1 MATMASFPSDTA
13 PLAIVQW
20 THTLVMKPMLLLAR
34 EQILRS
40 SFAEHHVVLHSCGDS
55 SESCASQLQKVRPLV
70 ENVTCTNATD
80 VANALPAFSTIRSIF
95 KGRFH
100 GSFMNYQLSLDI
112 QRSFGH
118 LLPNGMHPLDVG
130 QVGWCWHSCD
140 APYLL
145 WYSRIGRTL
154 QHVRFF
160 WFLEWDVVWTGDV
173 TTILSAWSAVHEPL
187 DPHLSKGV
195 DIVNPS
201 RFVSR
206 TNETDVYAL
215 DGRRL
220 HSHDLLCPN
229 PGWAPRNWIHRQKR
243 DVSLVLHTH
252 VHRCV
257 TEIYRVT
264 HRLLG
269 AMLRF
274 SQNPKAAMFC
284 EARASSVCAMNAW
297 CTMRSL
303 FDRERTHLFF
313 TARRKHTNRALMLAD
328 LRGTSA
334 ANASISE
341 VQYAR
346 GKWVE
351 TYIHAK
357 GGVRDAEL
365 QKLDRPVLFHA
376 YKWDPACASDECR
389 NLSAS
394 NLTFVKRLIQL
405 TRPFAERLSNETR
418 DAAER
423 ASMARA
429 LARAAAAKAVMID
442 PRARPRSRS

>member
-154 QHVRFF
+154 HHVQFF

-173 TTILSAWSAVHEPL
+173 TAVLSAWSALHERF
-187 DPHLSKGV
+187 DSSERV
-195 DIVNPS
+195 DVVNPS
-201 RFVSR
+201 R
-206 TNETDVYAL
+206 AL
-215 DGRRL
+215 NGSGRDSYLDDGRRIYN
-220 HSHDLLCPN
+220 HDLLCPN
-229 PGWAPRNWIHRQKR
+229 PGWAVRSWGHREKRNN
-243 DVSLVLHTH
+243 SLVPHTH

-257 TEIYRVT
+257 TEVYRVT

-269 AMLRF
+269 AILDF
-274 SQNPKAAMFC
+274 SQQPMAGMFC
-284 EARASSVCAMNAW
+284 EMRAASVCAMHPW

-303 FDRERTHLFF
+303 FDRDHLRLFH
-313 TARRKHTNRALMLAD
+313 TATRRGKSQQIAD
-328 LRGTSA
+328 LDATA
-334 ANASISE
+334 AAPSNAE
-341 VQYAR
+341 VHLAR
-346 GKWVE
+346 TRWVAS
-351 TYIHAK
+351 YNHD
-357 GGVRDAEL
+357 GGVQDAAL
-365 QKLDRPVLFHA
+365 QRLNRPMLFHA
-376 YKWDPACASDECR
+376 YKW

-394 NLTFVKRLIQL
+394 PPVLSFAHRMRHL
-405 TRPFAERLSNETR
+405 TRPFEEALLR
-418 DAAER
+418 DASAY
-423 ASMARA
+423 
-429 LARAAAAKAVMID
+429 
-442 PRARPRSRS
+442 SRLPSPPLVEESQR

>member
-55 SESCASQLQKVRPLV
+55 SESCSLLLQKVRPLV

-140 APYLL
+140 APYLI

-154 QHVRFF
+154 HHVQFF

-173 TTILSAWSAVHEPL
+173 TTILSAWSAIHEP
-187 DPHLSKGV
+187 V
-195 DIVNPS
+195 DIRERGLNLANPT
-201 RFVSR
+201 RLVSR
-206 TNETDVYAL
+206 TNRTDVYAL
-215 DGRRL
+215 DGRPI
-220 HSHDLLCPN
+220 HTHDLLCPN
-229 PGWAPRNWIHRQKR
+229 PGYAPRNWAHRYKR
-243 DVSLVLHTH
+243 DERLVDADH

-257 TEIYRVT
+257 TEIFRLT
-264 HRLLG
+264 PRLLQS
-269 AMLRF
+269 MVRF
-274 SQNPKAAMFC
+274 SKQLQGSMFC
-284 EARASSVCAMNAW
+284 EMRAPSVCGMEAW

-303 FDRERTHLFF
+303 FDRERLHLFF
-313 TARRKHTNRALMLAD
+313 TGTRRTKNGSLLIAD
-328 LRGTSA
+328 LRGPSA
-334 ANASISE
+334 ASPSLSE
-341 VQYAR
+341 VQRAR
-346 GKWVE
+346 AEWVA
-351 TYIHAK
+351 TYIRAT
-357 GGVRDAEL
+357 GGVQDAQL
-365 QKLDRPVLFHA
+365 QKLDRPMLFHA
-376 YKWDPACASDECR
+376 YKWNPTCASDECR
-389 NLSAS
+389 NLAAL
-394 NLTFVKRLIQL
+394 NLTFAKRLVQL
-405 TRPFAERLSNETR
+405 TRPFAERLSNEQTLEPRRRPGSAPTR
-418 DAAER
+418 R
-423 ASMARA
+423 
-429 LARAAAAKAVMID
+429 
-442 PRARPRSRS
+442 RPRRMSSSRWPPS